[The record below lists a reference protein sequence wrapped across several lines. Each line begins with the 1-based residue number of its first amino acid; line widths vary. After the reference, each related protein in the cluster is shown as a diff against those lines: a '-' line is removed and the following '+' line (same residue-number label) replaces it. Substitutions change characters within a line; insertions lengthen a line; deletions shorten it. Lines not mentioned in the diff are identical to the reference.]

1 VEQPVTATIP
11 NDYKATIDAA
21 ARGLPIYQSAPKS
34 KIASALDR
42 LASTLNASDEE
53 DKREGSNGKGSKLFR
68 RKTEA

>member
-1 VEQPVTATIP
+1 MTATIP

-42 LASTLNASDEE
+42 LASTLNTSEE
-53 DKREGSNGKGSKLFR
+53 DEKSDGPNGKGSRLFR